1 MRKVNKEKL
10 GLLLFFLAVQIFISG
25 CTKNVAQITE
35 DGSAFLLE
43 SKAQIRNENDTNT
56 VKIDIALL
64 PQKALRMEITATLGV
79 AVATVLMTPTEI
91 RYALHSQKLFYVGP
105 FHEKTLYP
113 VFKKNID
120 PAILWR
126 VVHNQ
131 SPASAQLKCTQDSQG
146 RPLNCVDRDGS
157 TVKWSYEEP
166 PRRRIDIIS
175 NKFEMKW
182 LITSQSLLNGSQ
194 NETFVLKKP
203 EDYKEISV
211 Q

>member
-10 GLLLFFLAVQIFISG
+10 GQLLFFLAGIFLISG
-25 CTKNVAQITE
+25 CAKNVVQVAN
-35 DGSAFLLE
+35 DGSAYLIE
-43 SKAQIRNENDTNT
+43 SKALIRNNGESNS
-56 VKIDIALL
+56 VRIDVALL
-64 PQKALRMEITATLGV
+64 PQKAVRFEISATLGV

-91 RYALHSQKLFYVGP
+91 RYALHSQKLFYTGP

-131 SPASAQLKCTQDSQG
+131 SPASATLSCMQDAQG
-146 RPLNCVDRDGS
+146 RPQSCTERDGGA
-157 TVKWSYEEP
+157 VKWTYEEP
-166 PRRRIDIIS
+166 PRRRIDIMS
-175 NKFEMKW
+175 DKFEMKW
-182 LITSQSLLNGSQ
+182 LITSQTLLTGSQ
-194 NETFVLKKP
+194 NETFVLKRP
-203 EDYKEISV
+203 EGYKEISV